1 MLQTFTYST
10 GLALTG
16 RSAACAPATATRPAA
31 EPRRRLFTI
40 FILNLQLNCP
50 WEGSVRVRLHP
61 GRSPLIPV
69 TTRSLPAFDGRF
81 AVAYKQETQR
91 GDPGMPPSVAVKQI
105 TERPPTSNQE
115 QRSAQRPKHG
125 FQTGVAQKSL
135 FGRAARAGWWRL
147 RDSKF
152 TLSSK
157 QLKREPAD
165 AGAAGQKSGRP
176 GQDEHGARGLA
187 RANPRRHM
195 KWPNP
200 LPNGTLEPPARGL
213 PLPRRPRPPRYDGST
228 AR

>member
-1 MLQTFTYST
+1 MPCRERPPAST
-10 GLALTG
+10 
-16 RSAACAPATATRPAA
+16 ATAERTPAA

-40 FILNLQLNCP
+40 FILNLQLTCP

-69 TTRSLPAFDGRF
+69 TTRSLPAFDGRL

-135 FGRAARAGWWRL
+135 SGPAARACGLRL
-147 RDSKF
+147 DRSKF
-152 TLSSK
+152 LLVS
-157 QLKREPAD
+157 
-165 AGAAGQKSGRP
+165 
-176 GQDEHGARGLA
+176 
-187 RANPRRHM
+187 
-195 KWPNP
+195 
-200 LPNGTLEPPARGL
+200 
-213 PLPRRPRPPRYDGST
+213 
-228 AR
+228 